1 MLIGRFPDTAWLG
14 IQART
19 IKSLYMNTNNTNAV
33 NGNRTNAIVTA
44 TITELHSSSIIAATM
59 KSCTTNND
67 DDDDKRDDH
76 HHPTILAA
84 PEGAEIR
91 HILASTVVVTF

>member
-1 MLIGRFPDTAWLG
+1 MVIE
-14 IQART
+14 RT
-19 IKSLYMNTNNTNAV
+19 QLLLPLLQNSTLQV
-33 NGNRTNAIVTA
+33 F
-44 TITELHSSSIIAATM
+44 IAATM

-76 HHPTILAA
+76 HPHPTILAA

-91 HILASTVVVTF
+91 HILA